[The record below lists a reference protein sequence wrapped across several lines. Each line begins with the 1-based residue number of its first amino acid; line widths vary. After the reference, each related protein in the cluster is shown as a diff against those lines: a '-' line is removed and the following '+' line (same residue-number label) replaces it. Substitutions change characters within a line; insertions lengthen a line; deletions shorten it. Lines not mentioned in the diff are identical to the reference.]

1 MNAGLFIK
9 STTLLDG
16 TYFENAVIFITEYNE
31 KGALGFVVNRPFPRN
46 INELVE
52 FRDSIPF
59 PLLEGGPVDHE
70 HLYFVH
76 RHPDIIT
83 GGEQVAEHIYQGG
96 DFKAAMKSLNAGTM
110 TDKDV
115 KIFIGYCGWDDGELD
130 AEIAEGSWMV
140 LDTYL
145 LF

>member
-9 STTLLDG
+9 STSLLED
-16 TYFENAVIFITEYNE
+16 TYFANTVIFITEYNE
-31 KGALGFVVNRPFPRN
+31 KGAMGFVVNRPFPRK

-52 FRDSIPF
+52 FRESIPF
-59 PLLEGGPVDHE
+59 PLLEGGPVDHD

-76 RHPDIIT
+76 RRGDVIA
-83 GGEQVAEHIYQGG
+83 GGEPVTGDIFVGG
-96 DFKAAMKSLNAGTM
+96 DFKTAMHCLNTGTM

-115 KIFIGYCGWDDGELD
+115 KIFIGYCGWDYQELD
-130 AEIAEGSWMV
+130 AEIAEGSWTV
-140 LDTYL
+140 LDSYV